1 MPQKRLPL
9 FLSVYRT
16 FMEERG
22 FGGSMQPRFLAKA
35 RKSCAVMMAFA
46 VLVATPVL
54 PTRPAM
60 AYDNDAALEQDGYL
74 CTRQAFRSERK
85 YGIPHRLLSAISV
98 QESGRRHKGLGI
110 QVPWPWTINA
120 EGTPYLFRTKADAV
134 AKVKEL
140 QAAGM
145 KSIDVGC
152 MQVNLRHHPNAFANL
167 NQAFEPAFNVDY
179 AARYLRSHYD
189 ETNSWKTAVG
199 HYHSRTPAFGQ
210 RYIASV
216 YAKWYGIA
224 NSVNRDRSR
233 QFASINGQ
241 TINDKGTVDKP
252 AQRAG
257 KTYKSYIRDESSG
270 EQVTLAK
277 ATPMPSSSTPSL
289 RIVKPGATRQNSKGQ
304 FDLSLIRPASAAGK
318 VESAPVVNV
327 AEDTSIVMSLRPEG
341 RSAAAAKAV
350 TAEPISLTESKDP
363 RIIRFVE

>member
-1 MPQKRLPL
+1 
-9 FLSVYRT
+9 
-16 FMEERG
+16 
-22 FGGSMQPRFLAKA
+22 MQSRFSANA
-35 RKSCAVMMAFA
+35 RKFCAGVVAFA
-46 VLVATPVL
+46 ICVAAPVL
-54 PTRPAM
+54 PVRPAM
-60 AYDNDAALEQDGYL
+60 AYDSDAALEQDGYL

-140 QAAGM
+140 QAGGM

-152 MQVNLRHHPNAFANL
+152 MQVNLRHHPKAFANL

-199 HYHSRTPAFGQ
+199 HYHSRTPEFGQ

-233 QFASINGQ
+233 QFASATINGQ
-241 TINDKGTVDKP
+241 PLNDKGTVDKP
-252 AQRAG
+252 KQRAG
-257 KTYKSYIRDESSG
+257 KAYKSYIRDESSG
-270 EQVTLAK
+270 EQITLAK
-277 ATPMPSSSTPSL
+277 ATPAPTVTTPSL
-289 RIVKPGATRQNSKGQ
+289 RIVKPGATAQNSKGQ
-304 FDLSLIRPASAAGK
+304 IDLSLIRPASAAGK
-318 VESAPVVNV
+318 IKTAPVVNV
-327 AEDTSIVMSLRPEG
+327 AEESAIVMNIRPEG
-341 RSAAAAKAV
+341 RAATPAKALA
-350 TAEPISLTESKDP
+350 AEPVSAKDHNDP
-363 RIIRFVE
+363 RIIRFVD